1 VNLDHGMMAEMTTL
15 KRSFV
20 AGATIALTITL
31 GACSGGSSSE
41 TPPPA
46 PPTQNPSGPVISD
59 PRDAS
64 AVDLCQLLPADAATS
79 LGLNPTGEAETSPI
93 DPDMPPQCTWKSE
106 DGGTTLSLG
115 PSKVSIQ
122 WYLDN
127 KSTFVDYRELNIAG
141 HPTVQ
146 GNKADPAQTENCWMY
161 LGTMDNQ
168 VLGAFAFGTA
178 NPCSMTQKALE
189 ASVPTLPA
197 AK

>member
-1 VNLDHGMMAEMTTL
+1 MAEMTTF
-15 KRSFV
+15 KRSSV
-20 AGATIALTITL
+20 AGAVFALSITL
-31 GACSGGSSSE
+31 SACAGGSNSE
-41 TPPPA
+41 DPPPA
-46 PPTQNPSGPVISD
+46 PQTQNQSGPEISN
-59 PRDAS
+59 PRDAA

-79 LGLNPTGEAETSPI
+79 LGLNPTGEADDSANI
-93 DPDMPPQCTWKSE
+93 NPDAPPSCTWESP
-106 DGGTTLSLG
+106 DGATTLSLG
-115 PSKVSIQ
+115 PAATSIQ

-146 GNKADPAQTENCWMY
+146 GNKADPAQTQNCWMY
-161 LGTMDNQ
+161 LGTRDNQ

-178 NPCSMTQKALE
+178 DPCSMTQKALE

>member
-1 VNLDHGMMAEMTTL
+1 MAEMNTL
-15 KRSFV
+15 KRSLV
-20 AGATIALTITL
+20 AGATIALTITMS
-31 GACSGGSSSE
+31 ACSGGSGNE
-41 TPPPA
+41 PAPQPPPQGQA
-46 PPTQNPSGPVISD
+46 GPAISD
-59 PRDAS
+59 PKDAA

-79 LGLNPTGEAETSPI
+79 LGLNPAGEVETTSV

-106 DGGTTLSLG
+106 NGATTLSLG
-115 PSKVSIQ
+115 PSKTSVQ

-127 KSTFVDYRELNIAG
+127 KATFVDYRELNIAG

-146 GNKADPAQTENCWMY
+146 GNKADPAQTQNCWMY

-178 NPCSMTQKALE
+178 DPCSMTQKALE

>member
-1 VNLDHGMMAEMTTL
+1 MKLDHGKMAEMKTL
-15 KRSFV
+15 KRSLV
-20 AGATIALTITL
+20 AGATIALTITMS
-31 GACSGGSSSE
+31 ACSGGSGNE
-41 TPPPA
+41 PAPQPPPQGQA
-46 PPTQNPSGPVISD
+46 GPAISD
-59 PRDAS
+59 PKDAA

-79 LGLNPTGEAETSPI
+79 LGLNPAGEVETSSV

-106 DGGTTLSLG
+106 NGATTLSLG
-115 PSKVSIQ
+115 PSKTSVQ
-122 WYLDN
+122 WYIDN
-127 KSTFVDYRELNIAG
+127 KSTFVDFRELNIAG

-146 GNKADPAQTENCWMY
+146 GNKADPAQTQNCWMY

-178 NPCSMTQKALE
+178 DPCSMTQKALE